1 MAVMV
6 TQMIAGIR
14 TANIVHLV
22 FSFIDPIYGFVGTYN
37 QIAQVKNKISNK
49 NQFLVSSV
57 NQGNP

>member
-37 QIAQVKNKISNK
+37 QIAQVNKNKTKIG
-49 NQFLVSSV
+49 F
-57 NQGNP
+57 